1 MNGYL
6 ILGLVFGIGGIV
18 LVIALIVIAVLF
30 IIGLFQGWNKG
41 KRRRQ
46 ANAEAQRRRHG
57 GKTVLEWP
65 WPRAT
70 GGPDPEFGALLEEFP
85 KKGGGSARFYE
96 TGLVLDGK
104 RVPYDTLT
112 DLYFDEGSP
121 ERGKDLK
128 EALQN
133 SAVLWLYRKGGFH
146 RTLGIRD
153 FVYGF
158 DHADCVHIKDGL
170 GFRDDD

>member
-1 MNGYL
+1 MDPYL
-6 ILGLVFGIGGIV
+6 ILGLVFGIFGIILVVV
-18 LVIALIVIAVLF
+18 LTIVAILF
-30 IIGLFQGWNKG
+30 IIGLLQGW
-41 KRRRQ
+41 KRGSKRRQ
-46 ANAEAQRRRHG
+46 ANAEAQRQRHG
-57 GKTVLEWP
+57 GRTVLEWP
-65 WPRAT
+65 WPRADGT
-70 GGPDPEFGALLEEFP
+70 PDPEFGELLEEFP

-104 RVPYDTLT
+104 RVPYDTIS
-112 DLYFDEGSP
+112 DVFFDEGHE

-128 EALQN
+128 EAIQN

-158 DHADCVHIKDGL
+158 HHADCEHIRDGL
-170 GFRDDD
+170 GFRDE